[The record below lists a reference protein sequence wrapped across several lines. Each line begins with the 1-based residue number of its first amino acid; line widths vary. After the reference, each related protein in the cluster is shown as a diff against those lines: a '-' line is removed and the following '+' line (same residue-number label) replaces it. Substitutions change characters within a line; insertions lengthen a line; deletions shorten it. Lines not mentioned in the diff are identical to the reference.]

1 MAELNTKAFG
11 GLLGLLVVMAALL
24 FILAGTLDY
33 WQAWAFLAL
42 FFVLALAITV
52 YLTKKDPKLLERRVY
67 AGPAAEK
74 ERSQKI
80 IQFIA
85 SIGFIAMLAV
95 PALDHRF
102 RWSQMSLYAAVGGD
116 LLVAIGFLIVFLVYK
131 KILWPRQ
138 PSKWLPSRK
147 SYRPDC
153 TQSCVIRCT
162 WEAFSTP
169 SRAQDRSRCLCMA
182 LLLNGHLWRH
192 QLADLS
198 DIRR

>member
-102 RWSQMSLYAAVGGD
+102 RWS
-116 LLVAIGFLIVFLVYK
+116 
-131 KILWPRQ
+131 
-138 PSKWLPSRK
+138 
-147 SYRPDC
+147 
-153 TQSCVIRCT
+153 
-162 WEAFSTP
+162 
-169 SRAQDRSRCLCMA
+169 
-182 LLLNGHLWRH
+182 
-192 QLADLS
+192 
-198 DIRR
+198 